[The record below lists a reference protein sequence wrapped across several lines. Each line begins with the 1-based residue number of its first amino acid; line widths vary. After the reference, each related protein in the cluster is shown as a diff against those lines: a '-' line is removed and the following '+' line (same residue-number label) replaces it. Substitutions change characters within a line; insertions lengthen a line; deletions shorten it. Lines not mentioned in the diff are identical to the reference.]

1 MFYAIEPIFL
11 MNQLLNYFAFLLTVV
26 GALLTLLQSVYL
38 VWLRFGLFPF
48 TPQPLDPESLDLKKM
63 NVDFIQH
70 MISLLLIGSAVEI
83 SLFWLLVVLNI
94 ISRRRGLVAT
104 LVLVVIVGF
113 VVLFAFTASIV

>member
-1 MFYAIEPIFL
+1 
-11 MNQLLNYFAFLLTVV
+11 MNQLLSYFAFLLTVL

-48 TPQPLDPESLDLKKM
+48 TPQPLDPESLSLKKM

-70 MISLLLIGSAVEI
+70 MIALLLIFTAVEI
-83 SLFWLLVVLNI
+83 SFFWLLVVLNI
-94 ISRRRGLVAT
+94 ISRHRGLVAT

-113 VVLFAFTASIV
+113 VVAFAFTASIV